1 MRVASFGGRKSF
13 VPEFAPT
20 SNTEAEIMHRKPS
33 VWQSVDD
40 PFRSDGDI
48 IDYQTALLQYDS
60 GASLSFHTNLN
71 VPDEHRR
78 FCIMGAL
85 GMAEGDFVRGYLKAT
100 ARDGTVLADH
110 DYTQGDPARLSAHYG
125 ADHMMVEDIA
135 DFLRGTTD
143 RLPVGVVD
151 ALEAGLVAMAL
162 DEARITGHMIDMA
175 PIWAEFDQW
184 GLRQ

>member
-1 MRVASFGGRKSF
+1 
-13 VPEFAPT
+13 
-20 SNTEAEIMHRKPS
+20 
-33 VWQSVDD
+33 
-40 PFRSDGDI
+40 
-48 IDYQTALLQYDS
+48 
-60 GASLSFHTNLN
+60 
-71 VPDEHRR
+71 
-78 FCIMGAL
+78 
-85 GMAEGDFVRGYLKAT
+85 
-100 ARDGTVLADH
+100 
-110 DYTQGDPARLSAHYG
+110 
-125 ADHMMVEDIA
+125 MMVEDIA